1 MSDSEKLK
9 SLVQQAA
16 SAITMADVKDLSDI
30 EQLQSVFDDI
40 SACVKE
46 ISDLPEPLKDQTAS
60 ATSSA
65 GDTVKELLAQES
77 EDAETSLKTISDTVV
92 ALQSLTDQIE
102 RGTKSSDLSIDFPA
116 TSDAT
121 DADVIEA
128 ASDTDVT
135 VSDSEVAVDSDVSV
149 ESASVEDADAQASD
163 NFLIADDDIELVADF
178 ITEAGEHIE
187 SAEAGLLELDS
198 NPDDSEAINLIFRAF
213 HTIKGM
219 AGFLNLADLGS
230 LAHAAENL
238 LDLGRKG
245 ELELVGQNMDVIFES
260 LDLLKVMITEL
271 KEAVETTKIVPGTS
285 NLAALIE
292 RLNACAAGE
301 AIESKAVESTG
312 EAATAPEPE
321 ASSEARTEIEP
332 AKTADPVVSVETPA
346 ATDTSPEE
354 ATADVKAEDEQ
365 KQPEDTAQPDLET
378 KKDTP
383 QDTASSQTPA
393 AKPQPAAPVQA
404 PASAKSQQ
412 SAAKPKQAA
421 TEEKIKVSTSRLDNL
436 VNMVGELV
444 IAQSMVS
451 QEANGALKADHDLC
465 RQIGHQGKIVREL
478 QELSMMMRMVPIQGV
493 FQKMAR
499 LVRDLCQ
506 KSGKKVVFSTEG
518 EETELDR
525 IVVDQ
530 IADPLVHM
538 IRNSIDHGVESEED
552 RIQAGKDAKGN
563 VHLRA
568 FHQAGNI
575 VIEIVDDGKGLDKDK
590 ILNKAIANG
599 LVQAGQDMSDQ
610 EIYRLIFSAGLST
623 AEKVTEISGRGVGM
637 DVVRKNIEALRGK
650 VDIDSELGKGTTFTI
665 RLPLTMAIIDGQVVR
680 IGSERYVIPI
690 VSIEHSFRPSASQIK
705 TVRGQAEIAAI
716 HGELLPMVRLYNILD
731 VKPDTEIPMEASLVV
746 VEEDGVKGCL
756 MVDELLGQQQV
767 VIKSLGEGV
776 GMIKGVSGAAI
787 MGDGRVRLIFDIP
800 GLLEIAWK

>member
-1 MSDSEKLK
+1 MSNPDKLK

-40 SACVKE
+40 AACVNE
-46 ISDLPEPLKDQTAS
+46 ISDLPDPLKDQTTG

-65 GDTVKELLAQES
+65 GDTVKELLAEES
-77 EDAETSLKTISDTVV
+77 SDAEASLKAISDTVV
-92 ALQSLTDQIE
+92 ALQSLTEQIE
-102 RGTKSSDLSIDFPA
+102 KGTEGCDLSVEFPA
-116 TSDAT
+116 TSDAA
-121 DADVIEA
+121 DATVTEDVA
-128 ASDTDVT
+128 
-135 VSDSEVAVDSDVSV
+135 VSDSQVEV
-149 ESASVEDADAQASD
+149 ESSAPAVADVTDDPSD
-163 NFLIADDDIELVADF
+163 DFLIADDDIELVADF
-178 ITEAGEHIE
+178 INEANEHIE

-198 NPDDSEAINLIFRAF
+198 DPDDSESINLIFRAF

-245 ELELVGQNMDVIFES
+245 ELQLVGPNMDVIFES
-260 LDLLKVMITEL
+260 LDLLKVMISEL
-271 KEAVETTKIVPGTS
+271 KDAVETTKIVPGNS
-285 NLAALIE
+285 NLSSLVVK
-292 RLNACAAGE
+292 LNACAAGQV
-301 AIESKAVESTG
+301 IESKSPRSSEETAAAPEPAKSSTAAEETEAAKTVEPTG
-312 EAATAPEPE
+312 VETPAEPESVVEEAATA
-321 ASSEARTEIEP
+321 
-332 AKTADPVVSVETPA
+332 
-346 ATDTSPEE
+346 
-354 ATADVKAEDEQ
+354 
-365 KQPEDTAQPDLET
+365 
-378 KKDTP
+378 
-383 QDTASSQTPA
+383 SQE
-393 AKPQPAAPVQA
+393 AAPVEVPAAATPQKAAPVEA
-404 PASAKSQQ
+404 PAAAASQK
-412 SAAKPKQAA
+412 AVAKPKQQAA

-506 KSGKKVVFSTEG
+506 KSGKKVVFTTEG
-518 EETELDR
+518 EDTELDR

-552 RIQAGKDAKGN
+552 RVKAGKDVKGS
-563 VHLRA
+563 VRLRA

-575 VIEIVDDGKGLDKDK
+575 VIEIIDDGKGLDKDK
-590 ILNKAIANG
+590 ILQKAIDNG
-599 LVQAGQDMSDQ
+599 LVQAGQDLSDQ
-610 EIYRLIFSAGLST
+610 EIYKLIFSAGLST
-623 AEKVTEISGRGVGM
+623 AAKVTEISGRGVGM

-650 VDIDSELGKGTTFTI
+650 VDIDSRLGKGTTFTI

-680 IGSERYVIPI
+680 IGSERYIIPI
-690 VSIEHSFRPSASQIK
+690 VSIEHSFRPSKSQIK
-705 TVRGQAEIAAI
+705 TVRGQAEIASI
-716 HGELLPMVRLYNILD
+716 HGELLPMVRLYNVLG
-731 VKPDTEIPMEASLVV
+731 VKPDTEIPMDASLVV

-800 GLLEIAWK
+800 GLLEIAWR